1 MIFKFFIGG
10 RINSDMEG
18 LSIAA
23 DSGDQYNS
31 GYSTGIQ
38 NYLVPQEV
46 KITYRTWNQLHTS
59 QSGASFEFIINEPGR
74 WETTINN

>member
-18 LSIAA
+18 LSITT
-23 DSGDQYNS
+23 DSGDQYKS
-31 GYSTGIQ
+31 GYSTGVK
-38 NYLVPQEV
+38 NYLLPLDA

-59 QSGASFEFIINEPGR
+59 QSGVSFEFILNEPGS
-74 WETTINN
+74 WKITINY